1 MNKDKLFTKKIKKQ
15 FLSIN
20 NSIES
25 FFNQIKPLINRIKK
39 SKFDPNNKNFLFFG
53 IIIIG
58 VFTFFSIPSFYDK
71 NIIQSKVKNQIFSK
85 YDVEVRFNDKISFSL
100 LPKPHFISTDFS
112 ILKDNQEIAKVNKL
126 KIYISNEKYFSFND
140 IDVRDLILDKAEFNL
155 NKKNFNIFKK
165 FLVTDPNK
173 DNVIIK
179 NSKVFFKD
187 LANDTLFIL
196 KIKEGKFFYDYN
208 NLENVLVSKNEI
220 FNLPFSLE
228 VKNQFFEKKLI
239 SNFSFSKIRLN
250 VENQIN
256 YKDKNK
262 NGVTSIDVINKN
274 TKFNYKFDKKS
285 LVYNSE
291 DRNFY
296 KGKIEFKPF
305 YFFGDFNYENLNLKN
320 LINNKFVVMEFLR
333 SEILN
338 NQNLNIDLNLNVKN
352 LLNTDRL
359 NNLYLKVGIVE
370 GYLNL
375 SNSSVRWSDDLT
387 IRLNESYLD
396 ISDNEIN
403 LIGKLIF
410 EFTETKNFYSFY
422 QVKKD
427 NRKDIKNIE
436 IDFLYNLNDNNFNFD
451 NPKIN
456 NEFNMGLEKLIE
468 KFNRKKNRF
477 FNKITFKNFINE
489 FLKAYAG

>member
-20 NSIES
+20 HSIES
-25 FFNQIKPLINRIKK
+25 FFNQIKPFINRIKK

-53 IIIIG
+53 IIVIV

-71 NIIQSKVKNQIFSK
+71 NIIQSKIKDQILNK
-85 YDVEVRFNDKISFSL
+85 YDVEVRFNDKVSFSFF
-100 LPKPHFISTDFS
+100 PKPHFISKDFS
-112 ILKDNQEIAKVNKL
+112 ILKDDQEIAKVNKL
-126 KIYISNEKYFSFND
+126 KIYISNEKYFSFNE
-140 IDVRDLILDKAEFNL
+140 IKIRDLILDNADFDL
-155 NKKNFNIFKK
+155 NKKNFDFFKK

-173 DNVIIK
+173 ENVVIK
-179 NSKVFFKD
+179 NSQVFFKD
-187 LANDTLFIL
+187 LADDTLFIL
-196 KIKEGKFFYDYN
+196 KIKEGKIFYDYN
-208 NLENVLVSKNEI
+208 NLENILISKNEI

-239 SNFSFSKIRLN
+239 TNFSFGKIKLN
-250 VENQIN
+250 IENQIN

-262 NGVTSIDVINKN
+262 NGVTSIGVINKN
-274 TKFNYKFDKKS
+274 TKFNYKFDEKS
-285 LVYNSE
+285 LVYKSE
-291 DRNFY
+291 VSNFY
-296 KGKIEFKPF
+296 KGKVEFKPF
-305 YFFGDFNYENLNLKN
+305 YLLGSFNYENLDIKN
-320 LINNKFVVMEFLR
+320 LMNNKFIIMEFLK

-338 NQNLNIDLNLNVKN
+338 NQNLNIDLNLIVKN

-359 NNLYLKVGIVE
+359 NNLDLKIGIVE

-375 SNSSVRWSDDLT
+375 SNTSLRWREDLT
-387 IRLNESYLD
+387 IKLNESYLD
-396 ISDNEIN
+396 ISENEVN

-410 EFTETKNFYSFY
+410 EFRETKNFYSFY

-436 IDFLYNLNDNNFNFD
+436 IDFLYNLNNNNFNFD

-456 NEFNMGLEKLIE
+456 NKFNMSLEKLIE

-489 FLKAYAG
+489 FFKAYAG